1 MAIDAAAST
10 SRVCCSPGIGLV
22 VGGGAQERQD
32 KGTDAEIANMMQDWH
47 NLIGRQPVNQ
57 EMKLLPPT
65 VKIAIHLDRLLS
77 SGIFHS
83 TAGGRGQ
90 RRGAEP
96 HVVSREDLGRH
107 GPERVWPTIRK

>member
-1 MAIDAAAST
+1 
-10 SRVCCSPGIGLV
+10 
-22 VGGGAQERQD
+22 
-32 KGTDAEIANMMQDWH
+32 MMQDWH

-96 HVVSREDLGRH
+96 HVVSRRPRPSWARTGLANHPKVSVPKRPSLGSRQKVVRSRWLRA
-107 GPERVWPTIRK
+107 GYGWSWS